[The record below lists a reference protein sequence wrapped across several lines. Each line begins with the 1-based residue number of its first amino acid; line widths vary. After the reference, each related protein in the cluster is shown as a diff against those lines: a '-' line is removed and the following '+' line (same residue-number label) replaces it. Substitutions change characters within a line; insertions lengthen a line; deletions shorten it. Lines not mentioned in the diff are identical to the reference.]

1 MVYLKSLVMNFLLI
15 FFANHVIPGT
25 MIVYPTKLP
34 HIGGDVM
41 FAASLAVL
49 NMLVYPVLRLLQKEV
64 GEVKVAIACL
74 ILNFVAYA
82 VIKLIPSSGI
92 KIMTIQ
98 GYVILA
104 FVVTVIGFLSNYFE
118 MKQSQPKN
126 PSPFP

>member
-74 ILNFVAYA
+74 ILNFSLPHFTSRITA
-82 VIKLIPSSGI
+82 LSRSS
-92 KIMTIQ
+92 
-98 GYVILA
+98 
-104 FVVTVIGFLSNYFE
+104 N
-118 MKQSQPKN
+118 
-126 PSPFP
+126 SPRNFAPAINAPMSKATTRL